1 MTGSWGE
8 ALAYRQVRQTMEK
21 STSFFVDRKSFVI
34 MKSFD
39 KMNKLIN
46 QGDKVISKELL
57 AQFHANA
64 AKESWQ
70 P

>member
-21 STSFFVDRKSFVI
+21 STSFLVDRKSFVI

-39 KMNKLIN
+39 KMSKLIN
-46 QGDKVISKELL
+46 QGDKMISKELL

-64 AKESWQ
+64 AKES
-70 P
+70 

>member
-1 MTGSWGE
+1 MTGNWGE
-8 ALAYRQVRQTMEK
+8 ALAYGQVRQNMEK

-46 QGDKVISKELL
+46 QGDK
-57 AQFHANA
+57 
-64 AKESWQ
+64 
-70 P
+70 